1 MTGVL
6 EGFAVI
12 GALIAAGYLAGRARV
27 LGEQGGPVLTRLAFH
42 VASPAL
48 LFTTLA
54 DADLGA
60 LASPG
65 LLVTAASTLLVAG
78 VYIAVGA
85 LRHWGTGPTTIGALC
100 AGYVNAGNLGIPI
113 AVYVLGDATLIAP
126 VLLFQLLI
134 VSPLALTVI
143 DLSRPGAR
151 TSPLAVVTAP
161 LRNPVVLGSLA
172 GVAVAAAGV
181 RVPAPLLDPV
191 ELLGAMAVP
200 AVLLAFGIS
209 LRGATLPARGPER
222 GQVLLAV
229 GLKTGGQPV
238 AAWAVGA
245 GVFGL
250 TGPALLTVVVTS
262 ALPAAQNL
270 FTYASRYDTGVRLAR
285 EAVLLSTVL
294 AVPALVTVA
303 VLLG

>member
-1 MTGVL
+1 M
-6 EGFAVI
+6 
-12 GALIAAGYLAGRARV
+12 
-27 LGEQGGPVLTRLAFH
+27 
-42 VASPAL
+42 
-48 LFTTLA
+48 
-54 DADLGA
+54 
-60 LASPG
+60 
-65 LLVTAASTLLVAG
+65 AG

-151 TSPLAVVTAP
+151 ASPLAVVTAP

-172 GVAVAAAGV
+172 GAAVAAAGV

-209 LRGATLPARGPER
+209 LRGATPPARGPER

-229 GLKTGGQPV
+229 GLKTVGQPV

>member
-12 GALIAAGYLAGRARV
+12 GALIAVGYLVGRTHV

-54 DADLGA
+54 QADLGA
-60 LASPG
+60 LTSPA

-78 VYIAVGA
+78 VYIVVGA

-143 DLSRPGAR
+143 DLCRPGAR

-172 GVAVAAAGV
+172 GVAVAAAGI
-181 RVPAPLLDPV
+181 RVPAPVLDPV
-191 ELLGAMAVP
+191 ELMGAMAVP

-229 GLKTGGQPV
+229 GLKTAGQPV

-250 TGPALLTVVVTS
+250 AGPALLAVVVTS

-294 AVPALVTVA
+294 AVPALVAVA

>member
-12 GALIAAGYLAGRARV
+12 GALIAVGYLVGRTHV

-54 DADLGA
+54 QADLGA
-60 LASPG
+60 LTSPA
-65 LLVTAASTLLVAG
+65 LLVTAVSTLLVAG
-78 VYIAVGA
+78 VYIVVGA
-85 LRHWGTGPTTIGALC
+85 LRHWGAGPTTIGALC

-172 GVAVAAAGV
+172 GVAVAAAGI
-181 RVPAPLLDPV
+181 RVPAPVLDPV
-191 ELLGAMAVP
+191 ELMGAMAVP

-229 GLKTGGQPV
+229 GLKTAGQPV

-250 TGPALLTVVVTS
+250 AGPALLAVVVTS

-294 AVPALVTVA
+294 AVPALVAVA